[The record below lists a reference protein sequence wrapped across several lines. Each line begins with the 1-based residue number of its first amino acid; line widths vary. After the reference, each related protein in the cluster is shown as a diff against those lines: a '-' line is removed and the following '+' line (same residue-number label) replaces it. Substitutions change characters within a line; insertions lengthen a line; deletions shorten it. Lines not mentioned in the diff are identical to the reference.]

1 MPQKIENKDIFSPD
15 FLEPQK
21 KSFKE
26 IIELIKLMESE
37 MKDVL
42 KVQQQLVKTSDKK
55 SVEGLKKRQQ
65 AVQSVNV
72 VSKEMLKLEKQ
83 RSSAIAQLA
92 IAETNE
98 SKALVSTRIEL
109 QRKKKAVKEE
119 ILAEKGLIGE
129 YQKQSS
135 RLNDLRKKYKD
146 LILVQGKETRE
157 TKKLRKEITTL
168 DTKLKQVDANVG
180 QFQRSVGNY
189 GKAFGKVTGV
199 LRNLGLAVGGLAIF
213 KNIATTIKSF
223 DQSMANLSSIT
234 GATGKDLDFFKE
246 KAIELGSSTTLSAN
260 QVAEGFKLIASAKPE
275 LLEDA
280 AALALVTEQ
289 SIILAE
295 AAGIDLPIAAQSLA
309 LSLNQFGAG
318 ADEASKFIDV
328 LAAGSKKG
336 AGDINFLNGAMLKV
350 GGAADAAGLSFVD
363 TVAVLETLAPVLGS
377 GEEAGTKMRNI
388 LANLQKEG
396 LGFASGQFNI
406 NEAIAET
413 NEMLNA
419 IQDPAEKAATRIK
432 LFGKQNDA
440 AGIQL
445 LNNTKA
451 LEAFQISL
459 DENGI
464 ALEQQKINNDT
475 LQGSLKA
482 LSSAW
487 EGIVLGFESGTGVF
501 AGVKDIL
508 FALAR
513 NLKTII
519 KVVTVATTAFVTYK
533 ATMLAGAVA
542 MKLYRAATIG
552 FTIIQATLTGN
563 TKKATAA
570 MRLFNIAVKLN
581 PIGLLITAIA
591 GAVTAYQLFADHSTI
606 AEKSQKAFNEGLEEG
621 KEAASN
627 LVLELSKVG
636 DEERRLIALREQA
649 GEITSEE
656 AAKERMQLLEDE
668 SEELKQKYLDA
679 FDLMDDL
686 SEKSEEKIRELNK
699 KKETAQQ
706 NLTRSKFAQHGIDII
721 NKTLEAEVLA
731 ASKSKALEQAKIDEL
746 EKALD
751 AKNKE
756 IELANAKEIEEENR
770 KKEALERERSAA
782 NKKRRNELGLFLIR
796 LQDLRDQAIENE
808 QKRSIQQTKRKFKRD
823 IDAIKGN
830 SQVEKDLRIELKKR
844 ELKEIAEIEDD
855 FRKQQADKAFETTKV
870 IAEQEQEQINESLKL
885 KEIAAEKE
893 LQLQLEIAAN
903 KPEDVNIDELESLLN
918 QRFDLIKGALEDERY
933 LLLLNEELTAEEREL
948 VDIQFKNKLAEN
960 ERERVETI
968 DDANNEIIDAQIE
981 TSEKL
986 ADINK
991 KAADVAE
998 AKRKKQQQDQ
1008 LTALRSFAQKAI
1020 EISNAK
1026 TDKEIENIDKELAA
1040 SKTRQDELQTLA
1052 AQGNLTAEQSISA
1065 EIKRELELERQKE
1078 ALEKKKAR
1086 RQIIIEGL
1094 DLLSSKI
1101 DNGEKDAVTSTLNDM
1116 TRLLGA
1122 LAALPGF
1129 IDGTETTV
1137 GAALGKPQL
1146 NTGTDDYIV
1155 RVDGSEKILNP
1166 NMSARTGNM
1175 TTEEITRAAEMYS
1188 SGMFDQNVLIHP
1200 QVNAL
1205 NQPFQNSNEILKKFD
1220 SLESTIRNK
1229 PILSDLKFD
1238 DLQKALIVTVEQ
1250 NGDLKRAH
1258 YKLK

>member
-55 SVEGLKKRQQ
+55 SVEGLKKRQR
-65 AVQSVNV
+65 AVQSVNQ

-83 RSSAIAQLA
+83 RKAASAQLQ
-92 IAETNE
+92 IAETKE
-98 SKALVSTRIEL
+98 AKAVAATRIEL
-109 QRKKKAVKEE
+109 ARKKKAVKDE
-119 ILAEKGLIGE
+119 ILAEKGLVSE
-129 YQKQSS
+129 YQKQSAT
-135 RLNDLRKKYKD
+135 LNDLRKKYKD

-157 TKKLRKEITTL
+157 TRKLRKEITTL
-168 DTKLKQVDANVG
+168 DSRLKRVDANVG

-199 LRNLGLAVGGLAIF
+199 LRNFGLAVGGLAVVRNIF
-213 KNIATTIKSF
+213 TTVKDF
-223 DQSMANLSSIT
+223 EQSIANLSAIT

-246 KAIELGSSTTLSAN
+246 KAIELGRVTTLSAG

-295 AAGIDLPIAAQSLA
+295 AAGIDLPTAAESLA

-336 AGDINFLNGAMLKV
+336 AGDINFLNGALLKV

-363 TVAVLETLAPVLGS
+363 TVAVLETLAPVLGT
-377 GEEAGTKMRNI
+377 GEEAGTKFRNI

-451 LEAFQISL
+451 LEDFQVSL

-482 LSSAW
+482 LASAW
-487 EGIVLGFESGTGVF
+487 EGFILDLESGTGVF
-501 AGVKDIL
+501 GGLKDII
-508 FALAR
+508 FAVAR
-513 NLKTII
+513 NFTTIVKVIKTAAIAWGSYRIALMLVNKETGKFKKFGLISFFRKLILGLKGLAKGGKSAALSLKGIGTAMKSIPL
-519 KVVTVATTAFVTYK
+519 VAWIAGITTAISLIWDLVSGTDQ
-533 ATMLAGAVA
+533 ATKEQNRLNDELREEIRLRKEIVELRRTELAGITERVQAIS
-542 MKLYRAATIG
+542 KLSAAGIG
-552 FTIIQATLTGN
+552 QLVEDIT
-563 TKKATAA
+563 TK
-570 MRLFNIAVKLN
+570 
-581 PIGLLITAIA
+581 IGEL
-591 GAVTAYQLFADHSTI
+591 Q
-606 AEKSQKAFNEGLEEG
+606 
-621 KEAASN
+621 
-627 LVLELSKVG
+627 LELDDVNATVNKFDEQSKN
-636 DEERRLIALREQA
+636 AFTTW
-649 GEITSEE
+649 GEGGAAVRQTADGMFEVNDIVQDARKNSEILTE
-656 AAKERMQLLEDE
+656 TQSESKE
-668 SEELKQKYLDA
+668 
-679 FDLMDDL
+679 
-686 SEKSEEKIRELNK
+686 
-699 KKETAQQ
+699 
-706 NLTRSKFAQHGIDII
+706 
-721 NKTLEAEVLA
+721 
-731 ASKSKALEQAKIDEL
+731 EL
-746 EKALD
+746 EK
-751 AKNKE
+751 
-756 IELANAKEIEEENR
+756 
-770 KKEALERERSAA
+770 
-782 NKKRRNELGLFLIR
+782 
-796 LQDLRDQAIENE
+796 
-808 QKRSIQQTKRKFKRD
+808 
-823 IDAIKGN
+823 
-830 SQVEKDLRIELKKR
+830 
-844 ELKEIAEIEDD
+844 
-855 FRKQQADKAFETTKV
+855 
-870 IAEQEQEQINESLKL
+870 
-885 KEIAAEKE
+885 
-893 LQLQLEIAAN
+893 QLSVL
-903 KPEDVNIDELESLLN
+903 
-918 QRFDLIKGALEDERY
+918 
-933 LLLLNEELTAEEREL
+933 
-948 VDIQFKNKLAEN
+948 
-960 ERERVETI
+960 
-968 DDANNEIIDAQIE
+968 
-981 TSEKL
+981 
-986 ADINK
+986 
-991 KAADVAE
+991 
-998 AKRKKQQQDQ
+998 QDQ
-1008 LTALRSFAQKAI
+1008 LKIVKDFKPINKSNNSDRTKSIKKQLTGLEKLKKELSDIRKLRSDELVINGETVLFQRYTDQTKELTTQIELLEARLKLSEEGFDLVEKRGVEESQTREKATEEAMKELENWVDVQAESSEEVANNDKKYYEERLAALKQFAQKAI
-1020 EISNAK
+1020 EIANAK
-1026 TDKEIENIDKELAA
+1026 TDKEIENIDKEIEA
-1040 SKTRQDELQTLA
+1040 SKTRQNELQQLA
-1052 AQGNLTAEQSISA
+1052 AQGNLTAEQSVSA

-1101 DNGEKDAVTSTLNDM
+1101 DGGEKDAVTSTLNDM

-1137 GAALGKPQL
+1137 GEALGKPQL
-1146 NTGTDDYIV
+1146 NTGTDDYII
-1155 RVDGSEKILNP
+1155 RVDGKEKILNP
-1166 NMSARTGNM
+1166 AMSARTGNM

-1200 QVNAL
+1200 QVAAL

-1220 SLESTIRNK
+1220 SLESTIKNK

-1238 DLQKALIVTVEQ
+1238 DLQKALVVTVEQ

>member
-55 SVEGLKKRQQ
+55 SVEGLKKRQR
-65 AVQSVNV
+65 AVQSVNQ

-83 RSSAIAQLA
+83 RKSVSAQLA
-92 IAETNE
+92 IAETQE
-98 SKALVSTRIEL
+98 AKAVAGTRIEL
-109 QRKKKAVKEE
+109 ARKKKAVKDE
-119 ILAEKGLIGE
+119 ILAEKGLVSE
-129 YQKQSS
+129 YQKQSA

-146 LILVQGKETRE
+146 LILVQGKETRA
-157 TKKLRKEITTL
+157 TRKLKKEITSL
-168 DTKLKQVDANVG
+168 DTKLKKVDASVG

-189 GKAFGKVTGV
+189 GKAFGKITGV
-199 LRNLGLAVGGLAIF
+199 LRNFGLAVGGLTIIRNIF
-213 KNIATTIKSF
+213 TTVKDF
-223 DQSMANLSSIT
+223 EQSIANLSAIT

-246 KAIELGSSTTLSAN
+246 KAIELGRSTTLSAG

-289 SIILAE
+289 AIILAE
-295 AAGIDLPIAAQSLA
+295 AAGIDLPTAAESLA

-336 AGDINFLNGAMLKV
+336 AGDINFLNGALLKV
-350 GGAADAAGLSFVD
+350 GGTAEAAGLSFVD
-363 TVAVLETLAPVLGS
+363 TVAALETLAPVLGS
-377 GEEAGTKMRNI
+377 GEEAGTKFRNI

-406 NEAIAET
+406 NDAIAET

-419 IQDPAEKAATRIK
+419 IQDPASKAAARIQ

-440 AGIQL
+440 AAIQL
-445 LNNTKA
+445 LKNTEA
-451 LEAFQISL
+451 LENFQVSL

-464 ALEQQKINNDT
+464 ALEQQKVNNDT
-475 LQGSLKA
+475 LQGSLKSLA
-482 LSSAW
+482 SAW
-487 EGIVLGFESGTGVF
+487 EGFILDLNEGTGAF
-501 AGVKDIL
+501 AGLKDIL
-508 FALAR
+508 FFVAE
-513 NLKTII
+513 NLTTII
-519 KVVTVATTAFVTYK
+519 KVITVATTAWLTNK
-533 ATMLAGAVA
+533 AVISATSVITRASAAASALFRTAKVAETVAIEGSTVATKSMNTA
-542 MKLYRAATIG
+542 MKA
-552 FTIIQATLTGN
+552 
-563 TKKATAA
+563 
-570 MRLFNIAVKLN
+570 N
-581 PIGLLITAIA
+581 PIGLIITLLAA
-591 GAVTAYQLFADHSTI
+591 AVTAYNLFSDTTTL
-606 AEKSQKAFNEGLEEG
+606 AEKSQNAFNDGLKEGAEDA
-621 KEAASN
+621 KK
-627 LVLELSKVG
+627 LVDELGLLG
-636 DEERRLIALREQA
+636 DEERRLLKLRERA
-649 GEITSEE
+649 GEITGEE
-656 AAKERMQLLEDE
+656 AAKERLKILK
-668 SEELKQKYLDA
+668 EERTALAAA
-679 FDLMDDL
+679 FNEQDDL
-686 SEKSEEKIRELNK
+686 RYEEEIALKLRLIRIKKDVKDVAKATGQSSKVLENK
-699 KKETAQQ
+699 LIADEIIRSRNAQGLIQ
-706 NLTRSKFAQHGIDII
+706 I
-721 NKTLEAEVLA
+721 
-731 ASKSKALEQAKIDEL
+731 KIDEIGK
-746 EKALD
+746 EYD
-751 AKNKE
+751 AKQKE
-756 IELANAKEIEEENR
+756 IDEANAEAIGKE
-770 KKEALERERSAA
+770 KEFQKELTDQQIKAQE
-782 NKKRRNELGLFLIR
+782 KRAKELGLYLIR
-796 LQDLRDQAIENE
+796 LQDLQDAAIVSGFKRE
-808 QKRSIQQTKRKFKRD
+808 QQQLKRKFKRE
-823 IDAIKGN
+823 IDAIKGR
-830 SQVEKDLRIELKKR
+830 SKI
-844 ELKEIAEIEDD
+844 EIALRKALEDSLQTELEELREKYEATEEAQRKAD
-855 FRKQQADKAFETTKV
+855 SDKKKKYREEQNDEALAIDQEYFDSILDAQRKQLEIKAKTEEVAASEFLDLELDRL
-870 IAEQEQEQINESLKL
+870 IAELELLEIYGKDTTDKL
-885 KEIAAEKE
+885 KEIADKKHQIHLA
-893 LQLQLEIAAN
+893 
-903 KPEDVNIDELESLLN
+903 NIDE
-918 QRFDLIKGALEDERY
+918 IKKIDE
-933 LLLLNEELTAEEREL
+933 
-948 VDIQFKNKLAEN
+948 I
-960 ERERVETI
+960 
-968 DDANNEIIDAQIE
+968 
-981 TSEKL
+981 
-986 ADINK
+986 
-991 KAADVAE
+991 E
-998 AKRKKQQQDQ
+998 AKRVADELAKKKKQQEEQ

-1052 AQGNLTAEQSISA
+1052 AQGNLAAEQSIGA

-1101 DNGEKDAVTSTLNDM
+1101 DNGDKDAVTSTLNDM

-1122 LAALPGF
+1122 LSALPGF

-1166 NMSARTGNM
+1166 GMSARTGNM

-1188 SGMFDQNVLIHP
+1188 SGMFDQNLLIHP

-1205 NQPFQNSNEILKKFD
+1205 SQPFQGSNEILKKFD